1 MMIKTDKRQLEMS
14 RELKEEL
21 CYVPLDFN
29 VEVEEHGSLRQKAVR
44 ICKGARLSPKLSQ
57 YESCNTDT

>member
-1 MMIKTDKRQLEMS
+1 MS

-29 VEVEEHGSLRQKAVR
+29 VEVEEHGSFRQKVMR
-44 ICKGARLSPKLSQ
+44 ICKGARISPKLSQ
-57 YESCNTDT
+57 YESCDSDT